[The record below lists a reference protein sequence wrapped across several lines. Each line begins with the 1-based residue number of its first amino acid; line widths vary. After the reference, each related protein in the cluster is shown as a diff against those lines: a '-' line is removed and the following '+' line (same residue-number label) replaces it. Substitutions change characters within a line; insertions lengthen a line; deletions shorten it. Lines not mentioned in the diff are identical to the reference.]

1 MVTPNALSTQARF
14 RSRLCVVG
22 YPHRPQTVR
31 RGRLEPEK
39 PRTPRIG
46 ASFLALRTRLIAE
59 FRDERHTRQRYEGS
73 GMDDLDVQV
82 QGTSISVTGTDFAV
96 TYEKHP
102 DLRILVVTQSRVDR
116 STLPDVTHFHGRAFQ
131 AAVAK
136 ARELGWIA

>member
-1 MVTPNALSTQARF
+1 
-14 RSRLCVVG
+14 
-22 YPHRPQTVR
+22 
-31 RGRLEPEK
+31 
-39 PRTPRIG
+39 
-46 ASFLALRTRLIAE
+46 
-59 FRDERHTRQRYEGS
+59 
-73 GMDDLDVQV
+73 MDDLDVQV